1 MSSKTHVNVTLD
13 FQHWGESEYDLRIPV
28 HQPIK
33 QLLLNVADTLQ
44 LNLVQSIPYVVKVPT
59 KNLLLADD
67 DKLIDFKVTDGDR
80 LVVYSKGS
88 INDEGKKDKHR

>member
-13 FQHWGESEYDLRIPV
+13 FRHWGGSEYDLRIPV

-33 QLLLNVADTLQ
+33 QLLLNLADTLQ
-44 LNLVQSIPYVVKVPT
+44 VNFSTSIPYVVKVPT
-59 KNLLLADD
+59 KNVLLADD
-67 DKLIDFKVTDGDR
+67 DKPIDFKVTDGDR

-88 INDEGKKDKHR
+88 INE